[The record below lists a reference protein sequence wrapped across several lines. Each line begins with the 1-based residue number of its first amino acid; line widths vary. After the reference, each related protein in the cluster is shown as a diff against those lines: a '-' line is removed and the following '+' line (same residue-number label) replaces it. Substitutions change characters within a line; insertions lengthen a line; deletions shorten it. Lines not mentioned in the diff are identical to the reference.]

1 MKTLNNAIGDL
12 VKGLKIG
19 SKDVF
24 KDGGAKTSCASV
36 GGGNTT
42 TVILRNNIDEA
53 RKALQHDIVARI
65 QSQKFE
71 ENSLTVD
78 TLDFSTGYDNVS
90 ISYRWIER
98 DRSFI
103 HPKYGIKE
111 CIAEQRRVLVITKN
125 GVKSDGIVV
134 GSWIKRT

>member
-1 MKTLNNAIGDL
+1 MKTLNKTIGDL

-19 SKDVF
+19 SKDLY
-24 KDGGAKTSCASV
+24 KDGGPKSSTASIS
-36 GGGNTT
+36 GGHNTT
-42 TVILRNNIDEA
+42 LILQSSPDGA
-53 RKALQHDIVARI
+53 RKALQHDIVKRI

-78 TLDFSTGYDNVS
+78 TLNFSTGYDNVS

-98 DRSFI
+98 ERSFI

>member
-36 GGGNTT
+36 GGGHITT
-42 TVILRNNIDEA
+42 LILQSSTDEA
-53 RKALQHDIVARI
+53 RKALQHDIVKRI

-78 TLDFSTGYDNVS
+78 TLNFSTGYDDVS

-98 DRSFI
+98 DRKVTI
-103 HPKYGIKE
+103 GYVG
-111 CIAEQRRVLVITKN
+111 EQRRVLVITKN

-134 GSWIKRT
+134 GPWIKRA

>member
-1 MKTLNNAIGDL
+1 MKTLNNTIGDL
-12 VKGLKIG
+12 VKDLKIG

-24 KDGGAKTSCASV
+24 KDGGTKTSCASV

-42 TVILRNNIDEA
+42 TVILQSNADGA

-78 TLDFSTGYDNVS
+78 TLNFSTGYDNVS

-98 DRSFI
+98 DRKVTI
-103 HPKYGIKE
+103 GYVG
-111 CIAEQRRVLVITKN
+111 EQRRVLVITKN

-134 GSWIKRT
+134 GSWIKRA

>member
-19 SKDVF
+19 SKDIY
-24 KDGGAKTSCASV
+24 KDGGPKSSTASV
-36 GGGNTT
+36 GGGHNTT
-42 TVILRNNIDEA
+42 LILQSSPDGA
-53 RKALQHDIVARI
+53 RKALQHDIVKRI

-98 DRSFI
+98 DRKVTI
-103 HPKYGIKE
+103 GYVG
-111 CIAEQRRVLVITKN
+111 EQRRVLVITKN
-125 GVKSDGIVV
+125 GIKSDGIVI
-134 GSWIKRT
+134 GPWIKRA

>member
-19 SKDVF
+19 SKDLY
-24 KDGGAKTSCASV
+24 KDGGPKSSTASIS
-36 GGGNTT
+36 GGHNTT
-42 TVILRNNIDEA
+42 LILQSSPDGA
-53 RKALQHDIVARI
+53 RKALQHDIVKRI

-78 TLDFSTGYDNVS
+78 TLNFSTGYDNVS

-98 DRSFI
+98 DRKVTI
-103 HPKYGIKE
+103 GYVG
-111 CIAEQRRVLVITKN
+111 EQRRVLVITKN

>member
-24 KDGGAKTSCASV
+24 KDGGEKTSCASV
-36 GGGNTT
+36 GGGHITTLILQSNT
-42 TVILRNNIDEA
+42 DGA
-53 RKALQHDIVARI
+53 RKALQHDIVKRI

-78 TLDFSTGYDNVS
+78 TLNFSTGYDDVS

-98 DRSFI
+98 DRKVTI
-103 HPKYGIKE
+103 GYVG
-111 CIAEQRRVLVITKN
+111 EQRRVLVITKN

-134 GSWIKRT
+134 GPWIKRA

>member
-1 MKTLNNAIGDL
+1 MKTLNNTIGDL
-12 VKGLKIG
+12 VKELKIG

-36 GGGNTT
+36 GGGHSTT
-42 TVILRNNIDEA
+42 IILQSSTDGA
-53 RKALQHDIVARI
+53 QKSLQHDIVKRI

-78 TLDFSTGYDNVS
+78 TLNFSTGYDDVS

-98 DRSFI
+98 DRKVTI
-103 HPKYGIKE
+103 GYVG
-111 CIAEQRRVLVITKN
+111 EQRRVLVITKN

-134 GSWIKRT
+134 GSWIKRA

>member
-1 MKTLNNAIGDL
+1 MYENIKQCIGDL

-78 TLDFSTGYDNVS
+78 TLNFSTGYDNVS

-98 DRSFI
+98 DRKVTI
-103 HPKYGIKE
+103 GYVG
-111 CIAEQRRVLVITKN
+111 EQRRVLVITKN
-125 GVKSDGIVV
+125 GVKSNGIVV
-134 GSWIKRT
+134 GPWIKRT

>member
-1 MKTLNNAIGDL
+1 MKTLNNVIGDL

-36 GGGNTT
+36 SGGHNTT
-42 TVILRNNIDEA
+42 LILQSSPDGA
-53 RKALQHDIVARI
+53 RKALQHDIVKRI

-78 TLDFSTGYDNVS
+78 TLNFSTGYDDVS

-134 GSWIKRT
+134 GSWIKRA